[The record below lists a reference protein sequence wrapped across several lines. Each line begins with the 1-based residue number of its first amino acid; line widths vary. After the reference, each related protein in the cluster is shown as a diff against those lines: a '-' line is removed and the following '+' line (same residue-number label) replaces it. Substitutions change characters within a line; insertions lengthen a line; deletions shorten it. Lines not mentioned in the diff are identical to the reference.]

1 MNLRVAALLLFQTVL
16 PAAAARAGSIDVIFY
31 DNRFGTV
38 DSSTGAYTQIS
49 TLPLSESAGI
59 AAGPGDFYVEDMNSN
74 LLTVD
79 PLTGAATLV
88 GSSGLNLAALV
99 FGGGSNGL
107 FEIDASS
114 NLYAISST
122 TGKATLIGATG
133 LSSNLQSWAD
143 TSLSDDGTSL
153 LLTVG
158 KPGAGDE
165 LYRINIAT
173 GVATDLG
180 NTGVTGVAGSAF
192 INGYLDL
199 FQYNQPTDRIYSAP
213 DGSLDFTPGAA
224 LGAQIIDGGA
234 TLLTTDNAEAPST
247 PEPGTL
253 LLAASAITLD
263 LWRRRFRRPAPF
275 SGGTSAD

>member
-1 MNLRVAALLLFQTVL
+1 MNVRVAALLLLQTLLVS
-16 PAAAARAGSIDVIFY
+16 ANARAGSIDVIFY

-49 TLPLSESAGI
+49 TLPLSASAGI
-59 AAGPGDFYVEDMNSN
+59 AAGTNSFYVEDMNSN

-79 PLTGAATLV
+79 PFTGAATLV

-99 FGGGSNGL
+99 FGGGSDGL
-107 FEIDASS
+107 FEVDASS
-114 NLYAISST
+114 NLYSISSA

-158 KPGAGDE
+158 KPGSGDE

-173 GVATDLG
+173 GKATDLG
-180 NTGVTGVAGSAF
+180 NTGVAGVAGSAF

-199 FQYNQPTDRIYSAP
+199 FQYNQSTDGIYTAP
-213 DGSLDFTPGAA
+213 DGSLNFTPGAA
-224 LGAQIIDGGA
+224 LEAQIVDGGA
-234 TLLTTDNAEAPST
+234 TLPITGNTESSST
-247 PEPGTL
+247 PEPATL
-253 LLAASAITLD
+253 LLAASAITL
-263 LWRRRFRRPAPF
+263 LVAHALLRAASRLP
-275 SGGTSAD
+275 

>member
-1 MNLRVAALLLFQTVL
+1 MNVRVAVLLLLQSVPF
-16 PAAAARAGSIDVIFY
+16 AAAAWAGTIDVIFY

-59 AAGPGDFYVEDMNSN
+59 AAGPSDFYVEDMNSN

-107 FEIDASS
+107 FEVDASS
-114 NLYAISST
+114 NLYSIAPT

-133 LSSNLQSWAD
+133 LSYNLQSWAD

-158 KPGAGDE
+158 KPGTGDE
-165 LYRINIAT
+165 LYRIDIAT
-173 GVATDLG
+173 GKATDLG
-180 NTGVTGVAGSAF
+180 NTGVAGVAGSAF

-199 FQYNQPTDRIYSAP
+199 FQYNQSTDRIYSAP
-213 DGSLDFTPGAA
+213 DGSLNFMPGTA

-234 TLLTTDNAEAPST
+234 TLPTTGETQSSSI
-247 PEPGTL
+247 PEPRTL
-253 LLAASAITLD
+253 LLAASALAA
-263 LWRRRFRRPAPF
+263 LLLFF
-275 SGGTSAD
+275 SRTSRDSQP

>member
-1 MNLRVAALLLFQTVL
+1 MNVRVAALLLLQTLLVS
-16 PAAAARAGSIDVIFY
+16 ANARAGSIDVIFY

-49 TLPLSESAGI
+49 TLPLSASAGI
-59 AAGPGDFYVEDMNSN
+59 AAGTNSFYVEDMNSN

-79 PLTGAATLV
+79 PFTGAATLV

-99 FGGGSNGL
+99 FGGGSDGL
-107 FEIDASS
+107 FEVDASS
-114 NLYAISST
+114 NLYSISSA

-158 KPGAGDE
+158 KPGSGDE

-173 GVATDLG
+173 GKATDLG
-180 NTGVTGVAGSAF
+180 NTGVAGVAGSAF

-199 FQYNQPTDRIYSAP
+199 FQYNQSTDGIYTAP
-213 DGSLDFTPGAA
+213 DGSLNFTPGAA
-224 LGAQIIDGGA
+224 LEAQIVDGGA
-234 TLLTTDNAEAPST
+234 TLPITGNTESSST
-247 PEPGTL
+247 PEPATL
-253 LLAASAITLD
+253 LLAASAITL
-263 LWRRRFRRPAPF
+263 LVAHALQRAASRLP
-275 SGGTSAD
+275 